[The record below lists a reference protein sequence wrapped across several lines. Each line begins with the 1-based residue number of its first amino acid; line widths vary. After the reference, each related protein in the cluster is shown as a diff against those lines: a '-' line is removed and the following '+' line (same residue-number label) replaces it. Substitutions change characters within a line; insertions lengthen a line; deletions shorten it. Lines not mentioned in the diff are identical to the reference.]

1 MKKTILI
8 AAVLFFALSLSA
20 FGQVAYTVASEQLAK
35 IACCGLAEPTGTISF
50 TTQFGTINATVSG
63 TITATYNVP
72 IANPTSVNIKAID
85 SLGVDITPAG
95 LTATAT
101 GSIVVI
107 SVPVG
112 IPSPHSL
119 VLSNVRVD
127 VSGSGFCNTSTGVV
141 AAVTSNGNRLTVGET
156 TNITTVLSIGPALTT
171 PTVVYTPTSGAE
183 TSIDASNGTVT
194 GASTITVSEAFFT
207 AFGTAAVETGRTQRA
222 VIRLK
227 LAGIPTGVSILF
239 PTPQGNWETSNAD
252 GSAASGAYTV
262 TKTSSP
268 YVYYR
273 QTVATNPGTP
283 LEALVV
289 TPTITAVAPY
299 PLAPAAITVS
309 AALGPI
315 KSAGPANLF
324 PQYLD
329 NCETTAVEFAKVQ
342 GVLTTTLLVPYAV
355 QAIGYQTG
363 LVVSNT
369 TKDPGTVAMGQFT
382 TAIPQS
388 GKIAVYFYPSDTT
401 KTVAT
406 WVSTA
411 HPTFGSGLDSNG
423 LLPAGGQFTAM
434 LNQLFPTGTTDF
446 SGYLFIVTDFTNA
459 HGEFFIS
466 DFDNFTHGALMLV
479 VNDANRFASGAGR
492 TQEQGLNQ

>member
-35 IACCGLAEPTGTISF
+35 VACCGLAEPTGTIAF

-63 TITATYNVP
+63 TINATYNVP
-72 IANPTSVNIKAID
+72 IANPTTISIKAYD
-85 SLGVDITPAG
+85 NLGVDITPAG

-101 GSIVVI
+101 GSLVVI
-107 SVPVG
+107 SVPLG

-127 VSGSGFCNTSTGVV
+127 VSGSGFCNTTTGV
-141 AAVTSNGNRLTVGET
+141 AASVTSNGNRLTVGET
-156 TNITTVLSIGPALTT
+156 VNITTVLGIGPGLTT
-171 PTVVYTPTSGAE
+171 PTVVYTPTASAE
-183 TSIDASNGTVT
+183 TKIDASNGTVT
-194 GASTITVSEAFFT
+194 GTSTITVSEAFFT
-207 AFGTAAVETGRTQRA
+207 AFGTAAVETGRTQVA
-222 VIRLK
+222 IVRLR
-227 LAGIPTGVSILF
+227 LAGIPTGVSIAF
-239 PTPQGNWETSNAD
+239 PATQGNWETSNAT
-252 GSAASGAYTV
+252 GTATATYTV

-283 LEALVV
+283 LESLIV
-289 TPTITAVAPY
+289 TPTITAAAPF
-299 PLAPAAITVS
+299 PLAPAKITVS

-315 KSAGPANLF
+315 TNAGPATLF

-329 NCETTAVEFAKVQ
+329 NCETTAVEFAKIE

-355 QAIGYQTG
+355 HAVGYQTG
-363 LVVSNT
+363 IVVTNT
-369 TKDPGTVAMGQFT
+369 TLDPGTVAMGQFT

-388 GKIAVYFYPSDTT
+388 GKISVYFYPSDLT

-411 HPTFGSGLDSNG
+411 HPTFGNGLDSNG
-423 LLPAGGQFTAM
+423 LLPPGGQFTTM
-434 LNQLFPTGTTDF
+434 LSGLFPAGTTDF
-446 SGYLFIVTDFTNA
+446 AGYLFIITDFTNA

-466 DFDNFTHGALMLV
+466 NFDNFTHGALMLV
-479 VNDANRFASGAGR
+479 VNDSDRFASGAGR